1 MQKNAKN
8 VLIKK
13 MINAKNVLNEKMIK
27 NENDKQMLKNDKKWL
42 KT

>member
-13 MINAKNVLNEKMIK
+13 MIKNAKNVLNEKMIK
-27 NENDKQMLKNDKKWL
+27 NEKNDKQMLKNDKK
-42 KT
+42 